1 MLQITKP
8 TLLLDKSICLNN
20 IQRMAIKAMSSG
32 LTLRPHCKTHQS
44 REIANWFRDFGVSKI
59 TVSSLDMAAYF
70 TLAGWQDILIAFPFN
85 PLEINRLNELAS
97 ISRISVLADNAETLV
112 ALQKLE
118 KAVGLY
124 IDIDPGYGRTG
135 IPSDQC
141 QQIEDLIHAT
151 MKNPKLD
158 FSGFYCHAGH
168 SYKARNQKE
177 RDEIHRKALSDLS
190 GLKRQFTS
198 YDPSVLYGDTP
209 NCSIQS
215 DFQGVDEITPG
226 NFVFY
231 DLTQAAIGSCRES
244 DIAVA
249 VACPVVGKHIRT
261 QEIVIHGGAVHFSKE
276 RLESA
281 GKMIYGKLV
290 HFSPA
295 GWSPVPQGA
304 HITSLSQEH
313 GVVAVTKK
321 IMDDTRIGDLLAFH
335 PVHSCLTANLMKQY
349 TTLEGHVISMHL
361 SPCA

>member
-1 MLQITKP
+1 MVTK
-8 TLLLDKSICLNN
+8 
-20 IQRMAIKAMSSG
+20 AGASG

-44 REIANWFRDFGVSKI
+44 LEIADWFRDFGVSKI
-59 TVSSLDMAAYF
+59 TVSSFDMAAYF
-70 TLAGWQDILIAFPFN
+70 AQAGWQDILVAFPFN
-85 PLEINRLNELAS
+85 PLEINRLNELSS
-97 ISRISVLADNAETLV
+97 ISRISVLADNTETIA
-112 ALQKLE
+112 ALQRLE
-118 KAVGLY
+118 EAVGLY

-141 QQIEDLIHAT
+141 QQIEDLILAA

-168 SYKARNQKE
+168 SYKAMNRKE

-190 GLKRQFTS
+190 GLKRQLTA
-198 YDPSVLYGDTP
+198 YDPRVLYGDTP
-209 NCSIQS
+209 NCSMQS

-231 DLTQAAIGSCRES
+231 DLTQAAIGSCGES

-249 VACPVVGKHIRT
+249 VACPVVGRHIGS
-261 QEIVIHGGAVHFSKE
+261 QEMVIHGGAVHFSKE
-276 RLESA
+276 RLQSA
-281 GKMIYGKLV
+281 GKVIYGKLV

-295 GWSPVPQGA
+295 GWSPVQHGA
-304 HITSLSQEH
+304 HIISLSQEH
-313 GVVAVTKK
+313 GIVAATKK
-321 IMDDTRIGDLLAFH
+321 MMRDTRIGDLLVFH

-361 SPCA
+361 SP